1 MNNTPITSKDRRFI
15 KYWSEQRSGGKASY
29 ILIFSLVGTFIG
41 TIIISVFLFLFF
53 QYTLSLTFLV
63 VVGCAFL
70 ISLVLSWTSWNRN
83 ERLFNEIRSKGN
95 GL

>member
-1 MNNTPITSKDRRFI
+1 MSNTPTGSWERRFI
-15 KYWSEQRSGGKASY
+15 KYWTEQRSGGKASY
-29 ILIFSLVGTFIG
+29 IIIFSLVGTFIG

-53 QYTLSLTFLV
+53 QYTLSITFLV
-63 VVGCAFL
+63 VVASAFL

-83 ERLFNEIRSKGN
+83 ERQYNDIRNRGN